1 MVALAR
7 LPLLDNKAA
16 QGYRLINSKFPPIY
30 LFDDVASPEEFELLY
45 ELQARTNPRLQ
56 NEVGRL
62 ELIAIQDIP
71 FGIPGC
77 AYATAPFTHINPY
90 GSRFSSGQFG
100 ILYIADTMETAIA
113 EVKYHQQRYW
123 QKVEQLNF
131 ERFVLRGIHITF
143 KQTGM
148 QDLTHLPRDHPIYH
162 PNDYSNAQA
171 LGQQAYEQR
180 HVGFKYHSV
189 RAPKHYCWALFTPK
203 TVTACVQSA
212 HYEMIWDGENIS
224 SVNKLSR
231 AV

>member
-113 EVKYHQQRYW
+113 EVKYNPQRYW
-123 QKVEQLNF
+123 QNVEQLNF
-131 ERFVLRGIHITF
+131 ERIRLSR
-143 KQTGM
+143 
-148 QDLTHLPRDHPIYH
+148 
-162 PNDYSNAQA
+162 
-171 LGQQAYEQR
+171 
-180 HVGFKYHSV
+180 SV
-189 RAPKHYCWALFTPK
+189 R
-203 TVTACVQSA
+203 
-212 HYEMIWDGENIS
+212 
-224 SVNKLSR
+224 R
-231 AV
+231 